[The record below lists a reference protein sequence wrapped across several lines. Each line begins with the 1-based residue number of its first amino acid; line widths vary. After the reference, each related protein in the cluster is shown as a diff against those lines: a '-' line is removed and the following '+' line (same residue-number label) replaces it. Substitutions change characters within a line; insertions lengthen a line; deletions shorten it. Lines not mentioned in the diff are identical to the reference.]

1 MYVKHLMDSTKIEQ
15 NTGLSKISKVPRY
28 KINIQKSLVFLYKN
42 VNFEIKKIFIKKY
55 IYNWHFSLKMSTKE
69 TTILD
74 GFIGEVYQI
83 FKRVIASNI
92 FDIKKVK
99 IEILFNSFY
108 QASIILTTKSD
119 RYSHK
124 RNYTVGG
131 NVNWYNYH
139 GKR

>member
-1 MYVKHLMDSTKIEQ
+1 MLINLKNKSRVCNSWRWKLLLLIQEELEHCNIYI
-15 NTGLSKISKVPRY
+15 Y
-28 KINIQKSLVFLYKN
+28 KIF
-42 VNFEIKKIFIKKY
+42 FKKY

-108 QASIILTTKSD
+108 EANSF
-119 RYSHK
+119 
-124 RNYTVGG
+124 
-131 NVNWYNYH
+131 
-139 GKR
+139 

>member
-1 MYVKHLMDSTKIEQ
+1 
-15 NTGLSKISKVPRY
+15 
-28 KINIQKSLVFLYKN
+28 
-42 VNFEIKKIFIKKY
+42 
-55 IYNWHFSLKMSTKE
+55 MSTKE

-108 QASIILTTKSD
+108 EANSF
-119 RYSHK
+119 
-124 RNYTVGG
+124 
-131 NVNWYNYH
+131 
-139 GKR
+139 